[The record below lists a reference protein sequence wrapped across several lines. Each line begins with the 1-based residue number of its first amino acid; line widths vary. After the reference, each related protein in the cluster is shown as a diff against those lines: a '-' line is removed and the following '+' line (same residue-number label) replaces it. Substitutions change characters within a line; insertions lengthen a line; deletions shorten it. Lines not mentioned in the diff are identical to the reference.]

1 MSTAL
6 ADLGVQ
12 AGEYF
17 LVSAHREENV
27 DSPERLAALLEC
39 LNAVAGEWT
48 LPVLVST
55 HPRTRKRLENVPDAA
70 VSELADHSMSGAWIV
85 AVFDWTMVRI
95 GSRDCDANRFVVCVS
110 TANAA
115 PVSAV

>member
-1 MSTAL
+1 MLERIRASIPAL
-6 ADLGVQ
+6 PPAEQRV
-12 AGEYF
+12 A
-17 LVSAHREENV
+17 
-27 DSPERLAALLEC
+27 RLLLTDPRSF
-39 LNAVAGEWT
+39 AT
-48 LPVLVST
+48 LP
-55 HPRTRKRLENVPDAA
+55 

>member
-1 MSTAL
+1 MSSTAETSSRVP
-6 ADLGVQ
+6 A
-12 AGEYF
+12 AGGTYF
-17 LVSAHREENV
+17 QPPV
-27 DSPERLAALLEC
+27 AA
-39 LNAVAGEWT
+39 VM
-48 LPVLVST
+48 
-55 HPRTRKRLENVPDAA
+55 VPPPNAA